1 MKICLFMLPFLNQG
15 GGAEKYFIELA
26 SWLSKQKGTE
36 VDVITVDEDFF
47 KLFAFLIN
55 VYRLKPF
62 AKIDISGREK
72 EADVRKRLGR
82 AKWIKS
88 SLQTLR
94 ERLSQYDVVYSKN
107 EIVDL
112 ALLKALGYS
121 KLPPIVVGVHTPVF
135 YPQTNS
141 FNSKLHNFLYGDGL
155 YRFLLNG
162 VTLVHASNK
171 FTASFLEKRFAVK
184 TQLIPYPFSASKQ
197 EMKGI
202 EEAANKY
209 CASGKFN
216 IVFAGRLGEQKGVDI
231 LPEIVEYLSQN
242 NLSRK
247 VCLNIFGSGE
257 DIWNERIKELADK
270 YPWVRYWGHVEH
282 RLMPIILSKQN
293 LLISPSRW
301 EVLPYNILEAQAV
314 GLPVLAFDIPGPQD
328 IIINGKTGILV
339 KSDQEFKKKLIS
351 LVKNKK
357 HFSAKAIKDNLDKK
371 FSPDKKFN
379 EILQMFVNAKNDK

>member
-1 MKICLFMLPFLNQG
+1 MLPFLNQG

-55 VYRLKPF
+55 ICRLKPF

-257 DIWNERIKELADK
+257 DIWNQRIKELADK